1 MKILSEFIYEDK
13 KILTIELNKGEEIEV
28 KRRKRSKNANSY
40 FWTLLQQLCEEL
52 NLDVIQEYKDRVKA
66 LGIFR
71 QWEIDSKNVPTF
83 IKTWEDQ
90 GIAWFCEIVEEIG
103 DKTIINTY
111 YGSSSYNSKQMS
123 VLIDNLVQDCN
134 SVGIQTMSDEEIKEL
149 IRSEYD

>member
-28 KRRKRSKNANSY
+28 KRRKRSKNSNSY

-83 IKTWEDQ
+83 IKMWEDK

-103 DKTIINTY
+103 NKTIINAY

-149 IRSEYD
+149 IRSEYE

>member
-1 MKILSEFIYEDK
+1 MKILSEFVYENK
-13 KILTIELNKGEEIEV
+13 KILTIELKKGEEIEV
-28 KRRKRSKNANSY
+28 KRKKRSKNANSY

-52 NLDVIQEYKDRVKA
+52 NLDVIQEYKNRVKD

-71 QWEIDSKNVPTF
+71 QWEIDTKNVPTF
-83 IKTWEDQ
+83 IETWSNN

-103 DKTIINTY
+103 DKTIINSY

-123 VLIDNLVQDCN
+123 TLIDNLVQDCN

>member
-13 KILTIELNKGEEIEV
+13 KILTIELRKNEEIEV

-52 NLDVIQEYKDRVKA
+52 NLDVIQEYKNRVKA

-71 QWEIDSKNVPTF
+71 QWEIDTKNVPTF
-83 IKTWEDQ
+83 VQTWEDK

-103 DKTIINTY
+103 DKTIINSY

-123 VLIDNLVQDCN
+123 VLIDNLVQDCVA
-134 SVGIQTMSDEEIKEL
+134 VGIQTMSDEEIKEL
-149 IRSEYD
+149 IRSEYE

>member
-13 KILTIELNKGEEIEV
+13 KILTIELKNGEEIEV

-52 NLDVIQEYKDRVKA
+52 NLDVIQEYKNRVKD

-71 QWEIDSKNVPTF
+71 QWEIDTKNVPTF
-83 IKTWEDQ
+83 IKTWEDK

-103 DKTIINTY
+103 DKTIINSY

-123 VLIDNLVQDCN
+123 TLIDNLVQDCN

>member
-13 KILTIELNKGEEIEV
+13 KILTIELKKGEEIEV
-28 KRRKRSKNANSY
+28 KRKKRSKNANSY
-40 FWTLLQQLCEEL
+40 FWTLLQQLCFEL
-52 NLDVIQEYKDRVKA
+52 NLDVIQEYKKRVKD

-71 QWEIDSKNVPTF
+71 QWEIDTKNVPTF
-83 IKTWEDQ
+83 VQTWEDK
-90 GIAWFCEIVEEIG
+90 GIAWFCEIVEELG
-103 DKTIINTY
+103 DKTIINSY

-123 VLIDNLVQDCN
+123 TLIDNLVQDCI